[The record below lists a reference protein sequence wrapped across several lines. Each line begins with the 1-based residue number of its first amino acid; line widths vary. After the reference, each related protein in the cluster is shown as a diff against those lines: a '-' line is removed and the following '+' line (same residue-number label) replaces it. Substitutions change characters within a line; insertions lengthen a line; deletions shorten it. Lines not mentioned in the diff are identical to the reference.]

1 MSSNTSVIRL
11 LTQEDWITWYNYIK
25 SEAKARRIW
34 RYVDPEETNPPVN
47 APPDLEYYTKKR
59 TLPTLNTNQEGQGQP
74 VPELEPSQTSS
85 QTSSDTPITPATPSD
100 SLEKFLAK
108 TNTTGRWNAYKMAYE
123 EYIRMD
129 KGLTALNTLIHTTA
143 GPNYQGFIDDMTN
156 PHAMLKLLANVA
168 KPSDAQLR
176 RTLDNELDR
185 LQQGPKRLG
194 LEAWLQ
200 LHLTIAKKAERI
212 DDPPREATKKYLI
225 RHFIRACQDINPSI
239 FSAYSL
245 QAEENTLDITLE
257 DLIKKF
263 NVSYQPPKRRAAAVF
278 PTLSGEPTDPKRPSQ
293 DREHC
298 QACGGEHIVEQCWNL
313 FEELRPD
320 GWVVN
325 ERRERR
331 CQAYLKT
338 QEGKTIYTEQKRTF
352 AESPPSKPQPPSR
365 RKNQRGEPQRTQ
377 SPPPTIAMVLPSGAN
392 LNIKNLFLYDSG
404 AELHITNNINYLHDY
419 EEVEPTTIDT
429 GDNSSTILGYGEA
442 RLTLEYGK
450 RKRLLIL
457 RKVAYCPG
465 FHTNIVCGDALFNAG
480 IKIDQEKNQLVYRHT
495 EQLFSNLTKHGRLYF
510 LKGQPQEVNNPS
522 VFAVNSRELFKQQA
536 TKKVWH
542 QRMGH
547 CDMESISNLPLAA
560 EGVSIVEAPKQT
572 SEFGQPLCEPCVMAK
587 LQRQISRRPPTL
599 RARTPFERIH
609 FDIVIMGRG
618 YGGAT
623 CIAHFWCE
631 KTKYHRAW
639 PLPNHQQ
646 HTLLPIFEATVAFA
660 KKFTIG
666 GIKWFRSDDEQGIGD
681 TIENYLRDD
690 GIEWEVSTPYNP
702 NQNGPAERSGRS
714 ISERGRA
721 LTYEA
726 NLPEFLWS
734 EIVTAGIYL
743 LNRTPIRSL
752 GWRTPYEHLYGKKPN
767 LYGIRILGSLTYI
780 LIVGKKR
787 DQLSK
792 FDPRALKGY
801 LVGFEASNI
810 YRVWSPITNRV
821 IRTRD
826 VKVDE
831 TQRYRP
837 DTNLRDVSVQEMEE
851 IRRIQD
857 IVDIFLNDEVDWIED
872 VEALANIQPP
882 TLPNLPLPL
891 FPEPPKEDESNP
903 LITPP
908 SSTPEQGPSTSN
920 REPSISDQYPTASQ
934 PDIRQDQPPTNLSPE
949 SSKRTAS
956 SSGGEGP
963 ERRSKRQKTQTQ
975 KAMEMPNQDL
985 RRKAFFSS
993 NDNPQGPDD
1002 DPVYEQ
1008 AYRAFAIATARSYG
1022 HRDEMPPPPK
1032 SWKEMMNHPMAQHF
1046 RAAAHR
1052 EMRALIT
1059 KQTWDEVIL
1068 PLGARA
1074 ISTKWVF
1081 TYKED
1086 VDGYITKFKAR
1097 LCVRGD
1103 LQLGVH
1109 KRDVY
1114 AITATFKTFRL
1125 LMALVAAFDLDV
1137 IHLDA
1142 VNAFV
1147 NANVDEEVYITM
1159 PEGYREGRKDI
1170 VLKLRK
1176 ALYGLRKSP
1185 KLWFIEISATLR
1197 RLGLIPVP
1205 DEPCLF
1211 VHPTRPIMI
1220 FFYVD
1225 DILLMATKP
1234 HLTDL
1239 EELATNLANTYEI
1252 RRMKEFNQFLNIRI
1266 IRDRPNRRLYL
1277 SQDQYI
1283 DKLVTQFNQEYAKLP
1298 FTPLS
1303 GQDLKPFEGE
1313 ATLGEINAY
1322 QVRIG
1327 SIIYPATTLRADI
1340 AYAATKLA
1348 EFMQNPSQAH
1358 LAEVHQ
1364 VIAYLNATRY
1374 LAIEYSNINPYE
1386 TDQTQT
1392 QVLKIAADASF
1403 ADDMLTRR
1411 SSQGYLIKLFNGPI
1425 MWQSSKQKTVSTSTT
1440 EAELLSLS
1448 HVGKEVQHMARIF
1461 KAIRFDPE
1469 QELQIECDNQQTV
1482 RIVSNQ
1488 LPTISTKLRHIDIH
1502 QFWLRQEVQDGK
1514 FVVQWIPSSE
1524 MPADGLTKPLT
1535 KQLHQAFIDML
1546 GLRDIRHLIT

>member
-1 MSSNTSVIRL
+1 M
-11 LTQEDWITWYNYIK
+11 
-25 SEAKARRIW
+25 
-34 RYVDPEETNPPVN
+34 
-47 APPDLEYYTKKR
+47 
-59 TLPTLNTNQEGQGQP
+59 
-74 VPELEPSQTSS
+74 
-85 QTSSDTPITPATPSD
+85 
-100 SLEKFLAK
+100 
-108 TNTTGRWNAYKMAYE
+108 
-123 EYIRMD
+123 
-129 KGLTALNTLIHTTA
+129 
-143 GPNYQGFIDDMTN
+143 
-156 PHAMLKLLANVA
+156 
-168 KPSDAQLR
+168 
-176 RTLDNELDR
+176 
-185 LQQGPKRLG
+185 
-194 LEAWLQ
+194 
-200 LHLTIAKKAERI
+200 
-212 DDPPREATKKYLI
+212 
-225 RHFIRACQDINPSI
+225 
-239 FSAYSL
+239 
-245 QAEENTLDITLE
+245 
-257 DLIKKF
+257 
-263 NVSYQPPKRRAAAVF
+263 
-278 PTLSGEPTDPKRPSQ
+278 
-293 DREHC
+293 
-298 QACGGEHIVEQCWNL
+298 
-313 FEELRPD
+313 
-320 GWVVN
+320 
-325 ERRERR
+325 
-331 CQAYLKT
+331 
-338 QEGKTIYTEQKRTF
+338 GK
-352 AESPPSKPQPPSR
+352 
-365 RKNQRGEPQRTQ
+365 
-377 SPPPTIAMVLPSGAN
+377 
-392 LNIKNLFLYDSG
+392 
-404 AELHITNNINYLHDY
+404 
-419 EEVEPTTIDT
+419 
-429 GDNSSTILGYGEA
+429 
-442 RLTLEYGK
+442 
-450 RKRLLIL
+450 
-457 RKVAYCPG
+457 
-465 FHTNIVCGDALFNAG
+465 
-480 IKIDQEKNQLVYRHT
+480 
-495 EQLFSNLTKHGRLYF
+495 
-510 LKGQPQEVNNPS
+510 
-522 VFAVNSRELFKQQA
+522 
-536 TKKVWH
+536 
-542 QRMGH
+542 
-547 CDMESISNLPLAA
+547 
-560 EGVSIVEAPKQT
+560 
-572 SEFGQPLCEPCVMAK
+572 
-587 LQRQISRRPPTL
+587 
-599 RARTPFERIH
+599 
-609 FDIVIMGRG
+609 G

-646 HTLLPIFEATVAFA
+646 HTLLPIFEATIAFA

-690 GIEWEVSTPYNP
+690 GIEWEISTPYNS

-752 GWRTPYEHLYGKKPN
+752 GWKTPYEHLYGKKPN

-837 DTNLRDVSVQEMEE
+837 DTNPRDISVQEMEE

-857 IVDIFLNDEVDWIED
+857 IVDIFLEDEVDWIED
-872 VEALANIQPP
+872 AEALANVQPP
-882 TLPNLPLPL
+882 TLPHLPLPL
-891 FPEPPKEDESNP
+891 LPELPKEDELNP

-908 SSTPEQGPSTSN
+908 PSTPGQYPSTLD

-934 PDIRQDQPPTNLSPE
+934 PDIRQDQPDIRQDQPDIRQDQLDIRQDQPDIRQDQPDIRQDQPLTNQSPE
-949 SSKRTAS
+949 SNKRTAS
-956 SSGGEGP
+956 SSGGGEGTEDGTQGP

-993 NDNPQGPDD
+993 NDNPQEPDD
-1002 DPVYEQ
+1002 DPIYEQ
-1008 AYRAFAIATARSYG
+1008 VYRAFATATTRSYG
-1022 HRDEMPPPPK
+1022 HRDEMPPLPK

-1059 KQTWDEVIL
+1059 KHTWDEVIL
-1068 PLGARA
+1068 PLGAKA
-1074 ISTKWVF
+1074 IPTKWVF

-1086 VDGYITKFKAR
+1086 ADGYITKFKAR

-1125 LMALVAAFDLDV
+1125 IMALVAAFNLEV

-1147 NANVDEEVYITM
+1147 NADVDEEVYIIM
-1159 PEGYREGRKDI
+1159 PEGYKKGRKDM

-1211 VHPTRPIMI
+1211 VHPTKPILI

-1358 LAEVHQ
+1358 LAEVHR

-1386 TDQTQT
+1386 TDQTQ
-1392 QVLKIAADASF
+1392 VLKIAADASF
-1403 ADDMLTRR
+1403 ADDMSTRR

-1488 LPTISTKLRHIDIH
+1488 LPTISTKLRHVDIH

-1514 FVVQWIPSSE
+1514 FVVQWVPSSE

-1546 GLRDIRHLIT
+1546 GLTDIRHLINT

>member
-1 MSSNTSVIRL
+1 
-11 LTQEDWITWYNYIK
+11 
-25 SEAKARRIW
+25 
-34 RYVDPEETNPPVN
+34 
-47 APPDLEYYTKKR
+47 
-59 TLPTLNTNQEGQGQP
+59 
-74 VPELEPSQTSS
+74 
-85 QTSSDTPITPATPSD
+85 
-100 SLEKFLAK
+100 
-108 TNTTGRWNAYKMAYE
+108 
-123 EYIRMD
+123 
-129 KGLTALNTLIHTTA
+129 
-143 GPNYQGFIDDMTN
+143 
-156 PHAMLKLLANVA
+156 
-168 KPSDAQLR
+168 
-176 RTLDNELDR
+176 
-185 LQQGPKRLG
+185 
-194 LEAWLQ
+194 
-200 LHLTIAKKAERI
+200 
-212 DDPPREATKKYLI
+212 
-225 RHFIRACQDINPSI
+225 
-239 FSAYSL
+239 
-245 QAEENTLDITLE
+245 
-257 DLIKKF
+257 
-263 NVSYQPPKRRAAAVF
+263 
-278 PTLSGEPTDPKRPSQ
+278 
-293 DREHC
+293 
-298 QACGGEHIVEQCWNL
+298 
-313 FEELRPD
+313 
-320 GWVVN
+320 
-325 ERRERR
+325 
-331 CQAYLKT
+331 
-338 QEGKTIYTEQKRTF
+338 
-352 AESPPSKPQPPSR
+352 
-365 RKNQRGEPQRTQ
+365 
-377 SPPPTIAMVLPSGAN
+377 
-392 LNIKNLFLYDSG
+392 
-404 AELHITNNINYLHDY
+404 
-419 EEVEPTTIDT
+419 
-429 GDNSSTILGYGEA
+429 
-442 RLTLEYGK
+442 
-450 RKRLLIL
+450 
-457 RKVAYCPG
+457 
-465 FHTNIVCGDALFNAG
+465 
-480 IKIDQEKNQLVYRHT
+480 
-495 EQLFSNLTKHGRLYF
+495 
-510 LKGQPQEVNNPS
+510 
-522 VFAVNSRELFKQQA
+522 
-536 TKKVWH
+536 
-542 QRMGH
+542 
-547 CDMESISNLPLAA
+547 MESISNLPLAA
-560 EGVSIVEAPKQT
+560 EGVSVVEAPKQT
-572 SEFGQPLCEPCVMAK
+572 SEFGQPLCEPCIMAK
-587 LQRQISRRPPTL
+587 LQRQISRHPPTL
-599 RARTPFERIH
+599 QARTPFERIH
-609 FDIVIMGRG
+609 FDVIIMGKG

-681 TIENYLRDD
+681 TIEGYLMDD

-726 NLPEFLWS
+726 NLPEFLWP
-734 EIVTAGIYL
+734 ELVTAAIYL

-752 GWRTPYEHLYGKKPN
+752 SWRTPYEHLYGKKPN

-837 DTNLRDVSVQEMEE
+837 DTNPRNVSVQEMEE

-857 IVDIFLNDEVDWIED
+857 IVDIFLGDEVDWIED
-872 VEALANIQPP
+872 AEALANVQPP
-882 TLPNLPLPL
+882 TLLNLPLPFL
-891 FPEPPKEDESNP
+891 PELPKEDESNP
-903 LITPP
+903 FITPP
-908 SSTPEQGPSTSN
+908 ASTPRQYPSTSD

-934 PDIRQDQPPTNLSPE
+934 PDIRQHQPPTSLSPE
-949 SSKRTAS
+949 SNKRTAS
-956 SSGGEGP
+956 SSGGGGGTQDETQEP

-993 NDNPQGPDD
+993 NDDPQEHDD
-1002 DPVYEQ
+1002 DPIYEQ
-1008 AYRAFAIATARSYG
+1008 AYRAFAIATTRSYG

-1059 KQTWDEVIL
+1059 KHTWDEVIL

-1074 ISTKWVF
+1074 IPTKWVF

-1086 VDGYITKFKAR
+1086 ADGYITKFKAR

-1114 AITATFKTFRL
+1114 AITATFRTFRL
-1125 LMALVAAFDLDV
+1125 LMALVAAFDLEV

-1147 NANVDEEVYITM
+1147 NADVDEEVYITM
-1159 PEGYREGRKDI
+1159 PEGYKEGKKDV
-1170 VLKLRK
+1170 VLKLQK

-1185 KLWFIEISATLR
+1185 KLWFIEISATLH
-1197 RLGLIPVP
+1197 RLGLKPVP

-1211 VHPTRPIMI
+1211 VHPTKPIMI

-1239 EELATNLANTYEI
+1239 EELATNLANIYEI

-1277 SQDQYI
+1277 CQDQYI
-1283 DKLVTQFNQEYAKLP
+1283 DKLVSQFNQEYAKLP

-1303 GQDLKPFEGE
+1303 GQDLKPFEGK
-1313 ATLGEINAY
+1313 ATPGEINAY
-1322 QVRIG
+1322 QVRVG

-1358 LAEVHQ
+1358 LAEVHR

-1386 TDQTQT
+1386 TDQTQNQT

-1403 ADDMLTRR
+1403 ADDMSTRR

-1448 HVGKEVQHMARIF
+1448 HVGKEVQHMARI
-1461 KAIRFDPE
+1461 
-1469 QELQIECDNQQTV
+1469 
-1482 RIVSNQ
+1482 
-1488 LPTISTKLRHIDIH
+1488 
-1502 QFWLRQEVQDGK
+1502 
-1514 FVVQWIPSSE
+1514 
-1524 MPADGLTKPLT
+1524 
-1535 KQLHQAFIDML
+1535 
-1546 GLRDIRHLIT
+1546 